1 MASNV
6 IIEEPL
12 DAEDI
17 LCAAMATMH
26 VEVNGASIFYS
37 CIGYADYKERSN

>member
-26 VEVNGASIFYS
+26 VEVNGAFVFIHAHDMQITES
-37 CIGYADYKERSN
+37 DN